1 MCIIRKTEEK
11 GRKQKMQKGVTLIS
25 LVVAIVV
32 LIILAGI
39 SIGTLTGDKGIIQQ
53 ANSTKDFAQKTS
65 FEEKIDAAI
74 IVAQQKHKKPSLE
87 EIIEEIEKIEDVTV
101 NRTTGEITNSLGY
114 TITGKLDGFLE
125 K

>member
-1 MCIIRKTEEK
+1 
-11 GRKQKMQKGVTLIS
+11 MQKGVTLIS

-114 TITGKLDGFLE
+114 TITGKLDEFLE